1 MTSYLETLTNLQNQ
15 GLETLKQAQ
24 AVQLTA
30 LTSVRDA
37 VASIPGLPKVPAME
51 GFPTVAELIELNGS
65 FATKVLEQQ
74 NAFVAQV
81 AGVLSPAAK

>member
-1 MTSYLETLTNLQNQ
+1 MTSYVETLTNLQNQ